1 MTVSEIKNKV
11 QRMEAEI
18 IKATER
24 VVTKVQKMPVA
35 ANDMRIMHNAPF
47 TATVNMTAVAKTN
60 SLSAETYNIE
70 AQRNEVIAILR
81 GCSFDSAMKQMEAL
95 IRTGTM
101 PRSGVKAHPEFV
113 KALKQVLHGR
123 KESLK

>member
-11 QRMEAEI
+11 QCLEAEI
-18 IKATER
+18 IKATEQ

-35 ANDMRIMHNAPF
+35 ANDVRIVHNAPF
-47 TATVNMTAVAKTN
+47 AAMVNMTAVAKTN

-81 GCSFDSAMKQMEAL
+81 GCSFDSAMKQLETL

-101 PRSGVKAHPEFV
+101 PRSGVKAHPAFV
-113 KALKQVLHGR
+113 KALKHVMCGR
-123 KESLK
+123 E